1 MTKLLHPVVIAAVD
15 KLAKSL
21 SPQSGILHPIDRSKA
36 IGLFYALL
44 DKRYSYEHHHIFDRL
59 VEHGWSVERAGE
71 VADLAELCS
80 VDGYVKEDPP
90 LGWGERVVKNI
101 ISELA
106 EDNA

>member
-1 MTKLLHPVVIAAVD
+1 MTTLMHPVVIAAVD

-21 SPQSGILHPIDRSKA
+21 SPQSGILHPIDRSKT

-59 VEHGWSVERAGE
+59 VEHGWPVERAGE
-71 VADLAELCS
+71 VSDLAELCS

-90 LGWGERVVKNI
+90 LGWGKRVVENI
-101 ISELA
+101 ISELV
-106 EDNA
+106 EGNA

>member
-1 MTKLLHPVVIAAVD
+1 MTTLLHPVVIAAVD
-15 KLAKSL
+15 KLATSL

-44 DKRYSYEHHHIFDRL
+44 ERRYDYEHHHIFDRL
-59 VEHGWSVERAGE
+59 VEHEWSVERAGE

-80 VDGYVKEDPP
+80 VDGYIKEDPP

-101 ISELA
+101 ISELV

>member
-1 MTKLLHPVVIAAVD
+1 MTTLLHPVVIAAVD

-44 DKRYSYEHHHIFDRL
+44 DRRYNYAHHHIFDL
-59 VEHGWSVERAGE
+59 LIENGWPVERASE
-71 VADLAELCS
+71 VADLADLCS
-80 VDGYVKEDPP
+80 VDGDLKEDPP

-101 ISELA
+101 ISELV